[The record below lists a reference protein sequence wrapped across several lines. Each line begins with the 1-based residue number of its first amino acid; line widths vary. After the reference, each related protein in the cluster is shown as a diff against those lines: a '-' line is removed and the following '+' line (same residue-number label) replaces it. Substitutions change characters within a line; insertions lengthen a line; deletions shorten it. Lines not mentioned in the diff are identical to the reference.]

1 MESTWIKIISNK
13 ANPLYWPILLVLA
26 IISWF
31 YHIVL
36 LLQNIF
42 RTKPVRT
49 KAAVISVGNLTVG
62 GTGKTPV
69 TIFLADYYL
78 GKGKKVG
85 VVSSGYGRKNKGEI
99 CETGREIS
107 HKDISETGDE
117 LMEMAERLPEVYFSV
132 SKSKT
137 DAALQLEKKYQPDV
151 IIVDDGFQHRKLF
164 RSLDILLIDA
174 CNDLRSE
181 SVFPLGRLR
190 ENLSAGERAD
200 MILLT
205 KANFI
210 KNKTDFPKWLKSR
223 FPDKP
228 VADLFFINESLI
240 SGNNDIPLNS
250 ISAKNCYFFAGVG
263 NFNGLYN
270 FLKQTLPNLTNW
282 RQFSDHCRY
291 NKTDIDNIKNDLE
304 KYRPEFI
311 ITTYKDYTKLR
322 NFDFGQQIYYLK
334 LKLQLEGEIKAI
346 FDKLDSITENL

>member
-1 MESTWIKIISNK
+1 MESIWIKIISNK
-13 ANPLYWPILLVLA
+13 TNPLYWPTLPVLA

-31 YHIVL
+31 YRIAL

-49 KAAVISVGNLTVG
+49 KAAVISVGNLTIG

-85 VVSSGYGRKNKGEI
+85 VVSSGYGRKNKDEI
-99 CETGREIS
+99 CGTGWEIS
-107 HKDISETGDE
+107 QKDISEIGDE
-117 LMEMAERLPEVYFSV
+117 LMEMAERLPEIYFSV

-137 DAALQLEKKYQPDV
+137 DAAVQLEKKYQPEV

-200 MILLT
+200 LILLT
-205 KANFI
+205 KVNFI
-210 KNKTDFPKWLKSR
+210 ESQNDFPKWLKSR

-228 VADLFFINESLI
+228 AADLLFINDILVSE
-240 SGNNDIPLNS
+240 NDEIPLNS
-250 ISAKNCYFFAGVG
+250 ISNKSSYLFAGVG
-263 NFNGLYN
+263 NFNGLRKYVRQS
-270 FLKQTLPNLTNW
+270 FPNLAGW

-291 NKTDIDNIKNDLE
+291 DQTDIDNIRNDLE
-304 KYRPEFI
+304 KFRSEFI

-322 NFDFGQQIYYLK
+322 DFDFGHQIYYLK
-334 LKLQLEGEIKAI
+334 LKLQLEGETKAV
-346 FDKLDSITENL
+346 FEKLDSIIEN